1 MSPAGPAVVKIAG
14 NEFKRTVGHPLV
26 IITSLVLL
34 TFAVLNGLGGK
45 EMLVDLSNLS
55 ASDPGDVIINT
66 GLGQVLYS
74 IAFLCTIVAVFVGAM
89 SIVRERSKNSL
100 MPLLTKPLYRR
111 DVVVGKFMGLSL
123 FLLFFIAFNVA
134 MNVFMIILFFE
145 MPTQMGEF
153 FLRVFSFIL
162 VLFVECS
169 LALAVMMLAGVV
181 LQDLLKVALVS
192 VTYVF
197 LEWFAMIP
205 ASLGWW
211 VNISPRSMFFS
222 IVMSDRALMDT
233 SITYSTWMS
242 VHLPQILL
250 MIAVTVGIIL
260 LNCIVFGRADDI

>member
-1 MSPAGPAVVKIAG
+1 MSPVGSAVVTIAG

-34 TFAVLNGLGGK
+34 VFAVLNGLGGK
-45 EMLVDLSNLS
+45 EMLVDLSG
-55 ASDPGDVIINT
+55 SDPGDVIIGT

-89 SIVRERSKNSL
+89 SVVRERSNSSL
-100 MPLLTKPLYRR
+100 VILLTKPLRRR

-123 FLLFFIAFNVA
+123 FLLLFIAFNVA
-134 MNVFMIILFFE
+134 MNIFMIILFFQA
-145 MPTQMGEF
+145 PAQIGEF
-153 FLRVFSFIL
+153 LLRVFSFIF

-181 LQDLLKVALVS
+181 FRDLLKVALVS

-197 LEWFAMIP
+197 LEWFAMIH

-233 SITYSTWMS
+233 SITYSTWIS
-242 VHLPQILL
+242 VHLSQIVL
-250 MIAVTVGIIL
+250 MITVTVGIIL
-260 LNCIVFGRADDI
+260 LNCIVFGRTDDL